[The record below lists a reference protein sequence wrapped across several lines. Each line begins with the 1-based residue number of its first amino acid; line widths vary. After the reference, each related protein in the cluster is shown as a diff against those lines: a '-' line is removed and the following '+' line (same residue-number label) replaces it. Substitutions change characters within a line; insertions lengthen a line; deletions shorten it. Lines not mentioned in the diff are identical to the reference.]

1 MKKRTGRYL
10 TAFDNGK
17 LDEHY
22 ARKGKVLGLHFCPV
36 CGLKK
41 IYIVFDV
48 DGSILKARC
57 SNQSCR
63 FLYNPN
69 DIKMRGQRVFCPGC
83 ALYYGLPRVDL
94 LQHGWR
100 RGPFLSFPR
109 PRV

>member
-57 SNQSCR
+57 SN
-63 FLYNPN
+63 
-69 DIKMRGQRVFCPGC
+69 DIKMRGQRVFCPGKAGC
-83 ALYYGLPRVDL
+83 QKYE
-94 LQHGWR
+94 R
-100 RGPFLSFPR
+100 RKNVLSA
-109 PRV
+109 